1 MRENWNYY
9 KQVVWKWDPMALRL
23 LTCLSGARDSER
35 DSDSALRM
43 FCIPSIIA
51 TIGDDS
57 G

>member
-23 LTCLSGARDSER
+23 LTYLSGARDSER

-51 TIGDDS
+51 TMGDDS